1 MNETTSDSVRNV
13 LFIMCDQLRLDAL
26 SCFGG
31 TVIETPNI
39 DRLAARGVRFDQA
52 HVQGSVCGS
61 SRMSFYTGRYVQ
73 SHGARYNRIPLSIGQ
88 RTLGD
93 HLRSQGVRTML
104 IGKTHMAP
112 DRDGLATLGLD
123 PDAPEAMYLA
133 ECGFEP
139 TLRDDGLMP
148 GVADRSE
155 LPYNRFLA
163 EHGFGGPNAWHTA
176 ANSVLDEDGRRVSGW
191 LLRASKYPAIVP
203 DELSETAFM
212 TDQAIDTIRAAGD
225 DPWCIHLSFIKPHWP
240 YVVSEPFHDLVDP
253 LDLPAPNRS
262 DTELEHDHPVLQAF
276 RDLRV
281 SRAFSDDDIRRTV
294 YPAYLGLVLQID
306 RHLGRLFAE
315 LDRLGRT
322 DDTMIVL
329 TSDHGDYMGDHW
341 LGEKDW
347 LHDEV
352 VRVPMIVVDPRPA
365 ADVTRG
371 TVSSELVE
379 AIDLVPTFVDATG
392 EITPEI
398 DRWLEGQ
405 PLTPL
410 LHGQPQEREM
420 AICQSEFAYV
430 ELGPTDDPRR
440 RRATML
446 RTDRFKYI
454 LSETG
459 PDLLYDLDDDP
470 SEQRDRGDDPGLAD
484 ERAELKE
491 RLFEWFRDRSNETT
505 LDLQRQLRSSEHGLT
520 ASAQG
525 VLIGYWDEAA
535 AAADGADH
543 HL

>member
-1 MNETTSDSVRNV
+1 
-13 LFIMCDQLRLDAL
+13 MCDQLRLDAL
-26 SCFGG
+26 SCYGG
-31 TVIETPNI
+31 SVIETPNI
-39 DRLAARGVRFDQA
+39 DRLAARGVAFDHA

-73 SHGARYNRIPLSIGQ
+73 SHGTRYNRIPLSIGQ

-104 IGKTHMAP
+104 VGKTHMAA
-112 DRDGLATLGLD
+112 DREGLGITGLD
-123 PDAPEAMYLA
+123 PDAPEAMYLS

-148 GVADRSE
+148 GIADMSQ

-163 EHGFGGPNAWHTA
+163 EHGFDGPNAWHTA
-176 ANSVLDEDGRRVSGW
+176 ANSVLDEHGERVSGW

-212 TDQAIDTIRAAGD
+212 TDQAIETIRAAGD

-240 YVVSEPFHDLVDP
+240 YVVSEPYHQLVDP

-262 DTELEHDHPVLQAF
+262 EAELEHDHPVLRAF

-281 SRAFSDDDIRRTV
+281 SRSMSQEHIRRTV

-306 RHLGRLFAE
+306 HHLGRLFAE
-315 LDRLGRT
+315 LDRLGRS

-329 TSDHGDYMGDHW
+329 TSDHGDYLGDHW

-371 TVSSELVE
+371 TTSSALVE
-379 AIDLVPTFVDATG
+379 AIDLVPTFVDAVG
-392 EITPEI
+392 EITPQI

-405 PLTPL
+405 TLAPL
-410 LHGQPQEREM
+410 LHGGGQRRET
-420 AICQSEFAYV
+420 AVCQSEFAYV
-430 ELGPTDDPRR
+430 EVDLGDDYRR
-440 RRATML
+440 QRATML

-459 PDLLYDLDDDP
+459 PDLLYDLDADP
-470 SEQRDRGDDPGLAD
+470 NEFVDRAADPALA
-484 ERAELKE
+484 AEARELRE
-491 RLFEWFRDRSNETT
+491 RLFEWYRDRSNEMTT
-505 LDLQRQLRSSEHGLT
+505 DLSRALESSTDGFNAH
-520 ASAQG
+520 AQG
-525 VLIGYWDEAA
+525 VFIGYWDEAA
-535 AAADGADH
+535 AAEVGAAH
-543 HL
+543 HLS